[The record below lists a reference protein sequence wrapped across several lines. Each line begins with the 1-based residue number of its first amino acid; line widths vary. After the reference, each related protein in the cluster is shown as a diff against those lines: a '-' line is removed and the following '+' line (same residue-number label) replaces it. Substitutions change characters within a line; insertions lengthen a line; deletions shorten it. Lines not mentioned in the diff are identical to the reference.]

1 VALALSGCAV
11 GPHYATPTPPAP
23 STPAFVSA
31 TPAATSADQPSPTW
45 WRLYEDP
52 AIDPLVREAL
62 VHNNNLLVAAGNL
75 AEARGALALANAG
88 RFPATTISAGAQYG
102 VTADKQLADEIRG
115 LGPASPGWLYT
126 AGLDVSYEVDLFGR
140 VRKTIQ
146 AAKADYEAQQAA
158 EDVVRVSVAGETTRA
173 YLNACAYGEEL
184 AVAQRALDTVTQT
197 YEVTANQARD
207 GGASQFDVVR
217 AKEQVEQVRSNLPT
231 YESQRRAALF
241 QLAVLTGKPPEEIS
255 QAADACKALPKLT
268 RVLPIGDI
276 QSLFRRRP
284 DVRQAERQL
293 KAATARIGVAT
304 ADLYPT
310 VSLAG
315 SGESAAATL
324 GGLTRA
330 GAQVYSLGPLLSWS
344 FPNTLVAQAE
354 IREARGTASAAYAN
368 FRATVLQAL
377 QDTETAV
384 TAYANELDRNAAL
397 LAARD
402 QSQLAFGLA
411 RSRYRDGSISYLDL
425 MTAQADLVN
434 ANASLAGSDQA
445 LASDQVTLFKALGGG
460 WEQAPAVTP
469 LPIRDGRTGQDIKV
483 K

>member
-173 YLNACAYGEEL
+173 YLNACAY
-184 AVAQRALDTVTQT
+184 ARWTQSPRPMRSPPIRRA
-197 YEVTANQARD
+197 TAGPRSSTSFARR
-207 GGASQFDVVR
+207 S
-217 AKEQVEQVRSNLPT
+217 RSNRCART
-231 YESQRRAALF
+231 
-241 QLAVLTGKPPEEIS
+241 
-255 QAADACKALPKLT
+255 C
-268 RVLPIGDI
+268 
-276 QSLFRRRP
+276 RP
-284 DVRQAERQL
+284 M
-293 KAATARIGVAT
+293 K
-304 ADLYPT
+304 
-310 VSLAG
+310 
-315 SGESAAATL
+315 
-324 GGLTRA
+324 
-330 GAQVYSLGPLLSWS
+330 
-344 FPNTLVAQAE
+344 
-354 IREARGTASAAYAN
+354 
-368 FRATVLQAL
+368 
-377 QDTETAV
+377 
-384 TAYANELDRNAAL
+384 
-397 LAARD
+397 
-402 QSQLAFGLA
+402 
-411 RSRYRDGSISYLDL
+411 
-425 MTAQADLVN
+425 
-434 ANASLAGSDQA
+434 
-445 LASDQVTLFKALGGG
+445 ASDA
-460 WEQAPAVTP
+460 
-469 LPIRDGRTGQDIKV
+469 RRCSSSRC
-483 K
+483 

>member
-1 VALALSGCAV
+1 
-11 GPHYATPTPPAP
+11 
-23 STPAFVSA
+23 
-31 TPAATSADQPSPTW
+31 
-45 WRLYEDP
+45 
-52 AIDPLVREAL
+52 
-62 VHNNNLLVAAGNL
+62 
-75 AEARGALALANAG
+75 
-88 RFPATTISAGAQYG
+88 
-102 VTADKQLADEIRG
+102 
-115 LGPASPGWLYT
+115 
-126 AGLDVSYEVDLFGR
+126 
-140 VRKTIQ
+140 
-146 AAKADYEAQQAA
+146 
-158 EDVVRVSVAGETTRA
+158 
-173 YLNACAYGEEL
+173 
-184 AVAQRALDTVTQT
+184 
-197 YEVTANQARD
+197 
-207 GGASQFDVVR
+207 
-217 AKEQVEQVRSNLPT
+217 LPT
-231 YESQRRAALF
+231 FAADRRSALF
-241 QLAVLTGKPPEEIS
+241 RLAVLTGKPPTEPDPR
-255 QAADACKALPKLT
+255 AAACTAPPLLKQ
-268 RVLPIGDI
+268 PIPAGDGAAMI
-276 QSLFRRRP
+276 KRRP
-284 DVRQAERQL
+284 DVRQADRQL
-293 KAATARIGVAT
+293 AAATARIGVAT